1 MWNFSFLFCFW
12 TDLIKFRF
20 LIFWGQFWMT
30 ENSPPGPSEAEKL
43 AGFGKKDHPFTS
55 RGMVFRDYKKNN
67 ISAFSVAPS
76 PSL

>member
-1 MWNFSFLFCFW
+1 
-12 TDLIKFRF
+12 
-20 LIFWGQFWMT
+20 MT

-43 AGFGKKDHPFTS
+43 VTLGKKDHPFTS
-55 RGMVFRDYKKNN
+55 RGTVFRDNKKNN